1 MCSKNHS
8 IINDFHFAHSCAMK
22 MLAGFLLPGGMV
34 AVSQEAFDILAQNTA
49 FSKNTPTHNMEFSS
63 AFYVKFEE

>member
-1 MCSKNHS
+1 
-8 IINDFHFAHSCAMK
+8 MK

-63 AFYVKFEE
+63 AFYVKFEEWLWNA